1 MNHYIKSI
9 EVVGLHHRFDMRMDF
24 SEGVNIVYGVNGAG
38 KTTLL
43 HILANA
49 ANFDLERFTTLAF
62 HSISMKVSDGSEMV
76 ISAEPS
82 QDQTYLERVTVRL
95 DGREVVTLQ
104 HKEAHAERDERRWDS
119 EIRRIEDWKRHVK
132 VPLEVTYFP
141 AFRTMSEAWSSLDF
155 SELFQSGVL
164 RRRFFPPEVRRQ
176 LMRHRELG
184 IAEGWQE
191 YEVQTTLAREIF
203 GQFVPQI
210 RYPSPREIQRDLDG
224 EIRRAQNRLAAGD
237 QSLLSETFQLVFAA
251 ISRGES
257 DDLNDTRAPDQIR
270 DRIGKQLDQLQDLQ
284 SEYGL
289 RDIYS
294 DFDALR
300 SELESPSDLTQEPDS
315 TTTRVLR
322 VYEYVL
328 RERKSNLLGA
338 FDTVRAY
345 INAVNRFFNEKRLIT
360 ALTDEDDVA
369 PRLQIKHDDRT
380 RSEFD
385 TLSSG
390 ERQVAG
396 LIYSASR
403 MAQGNVVLVDEPEL
417 SLHIDWQ
424 RAIIKAMV
432 EQLPS
437 KQLIVCTH
445 SPVIGAEYGD
455 EMKELVAQPT
465 LFKSTRAAEMP
476 DNLEDWVEIDYSE
489 DIV

>member
-9 EVVGLHHRFDMRMDF
+9 EVLGLHRRFDIHMEF
-24 SEGVNIVYGVNGAG
+24 SEGVNIVHGVNGAG

-49 ANFDLERFTTLAF
+49 ANFDLGRFTTLAF
-62 HSISMKVSDGSEMV
+62 HSISMKIANGPEVV
-76 ISAEPS
+76 IVAEPS
-82 QDQTYLERVTVRL
+82 QDRNHLEQITARVDGVR
-95 DGREVVTLQ
+95 VVTLHHRETQ
-104 HKEAHAERDERRWDS
+104 SERDERRWNS
-119 EIRRIEDWKRHVK
+119 EIGRIQDWRRHLN
-132 VPLEVTYFP
+132 VPLQATYFP
-141 AFRTMSEAWSSLDF
+141 AFRTMSEAWSSVESSERLQRTLHERNF
-155 SELFQSGVL
+155 SSPAV
-164 RRRFFPPEVRRQ
+164 RRRHFSPRDFERREEW
-176 LMRHRELG
+176 L
-184 IAEGWQE
+184 E
-191 YEVQTTLAREIF
+191 YEFQTTLAREIF
-203 GQFVPQI
+203 GQFVPRI

-224 EIRRAQNRLAAGD
+224 EIQRANNRLAGGD
-237 QSLLSETFQLVFAA
+237 QSLLSETFRRVFAA

-257 DDLNDTRAPDQIR
+257 DDGNDARTPDQIR
-270 DRIGKQLDQLQDLQ
+270 DSIGNQLEQLQRLQ

-289 RDIYS
+289 PDINS

-300 SELESPSDLTQEPDS
+300 SELEFPSDLAQEPDV

-328 RERKSNLLGA
+328 EERRSNLLST
-338 FDTVRAY
+338 FETVRVY
-345 INAVNRFFNEKRLIT
+345 IDAVNRFFGEKQLVT
-360 ALTDEDDVA
+360 ASADEVDTA
-369 PRLQIKHDDRT
+369 PRLRIKHTDGT
-380 RSEFD
+380 LTEFD

-403 MAQGNVVLVDEPEL
+403 MAQGNVILVDEPEL

-424 RAIIKAMV
+424 RAIIGGMV

-445 SPVIGAEYGD
+445 SPIIGAEYGE

-465 LFKSTRAAEMP
+465 RFKSTQVPQISDDLEEWAEF
-476 DNLEDWVEIDYSE
+476 DNPE

>member
-9 EVVGLHHRFDMRMDF
+9 EVVGLHRRFDIRMEF

-49 ANFDLERFTTLAF
+49 ANFDLERFTALAF
-62 HSISMKVSDGSEMV
+62 RSISMKISDGSEMV
-76 ISAEPS
+76 ILAEPS
-82 QDQTYLERVTVRL
+82 QDQTYLERVTAHV
-95 DGREVVTLQ
+95 DGREVVTLP
-104 HKEAHAERDERRWDS
+104 HREAQARRDERRRSS
-119 EIRRIEDWKRHVK
+119 EVGRIRDWRRDFE
-132 VPLEVTYFP
+132 VPLGVTYFP

-155 SELFQSGVL
+155 SELFQSGIL
-164 RRRFFPPEVRRQ
+164 RRRFFPPAVRRQ
-176 LMRHRELG
+176 LMHHREFG
-184 IAEGWQE
+184 VGEGWQE

-203 GQFVPQI
+203 GQFVPEI

-224 EIRRAQNRLAAGD
+224 EIERAQNRSAGGD
-237 QSLLSETFQLVFAA
+237 QFLLSGTFQMVFAA

-257 DDLNDTRAPDQIR
+257 DDLNDARQPDQIR
-270 DRIGKQLDQLQDLQ
+270 DSIGQLLDQLQDLQ
-284 SEYGL
+284 NEYGL
-289 RDIYS
+289 SDIS

-300 SELESPSDLTQEPDS
+300 SELESWSDLAQEPDV

-328 RERKSNLLGA
+328 RERGNNLLEA

-345 INAVNRFFNEKRLIT
+345 INAVNRFFNEKQLVM
-360 ALTDEDDVA
+360 ALTHEDDAA
-369 PRLQIKHDDRT
+369 PRLQIKYDDGT

-403 MAQGNVVLVDEPEL
+403 MAHGNVVLVDEPEL

-455 EMKELVAQPT
+455 KMKELVAEPT
-465 LFKSTRAAEMP
+465 RFKSIQVPAFP
-476 DNLEDWVEIDYSE
+476 DDLDDWVGIDYSE